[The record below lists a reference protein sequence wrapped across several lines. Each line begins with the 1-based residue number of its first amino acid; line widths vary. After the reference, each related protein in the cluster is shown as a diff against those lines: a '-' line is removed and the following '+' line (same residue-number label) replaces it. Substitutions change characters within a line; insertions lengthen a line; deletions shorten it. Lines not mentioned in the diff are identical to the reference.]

1 MGKNKLSKFA
11 DLETFS
17 CVLQYPYARLEAE
30 GFPHR
35 GVWRTGYFQKPD
47 APLIIELG
55 CGRGEY
61 TVALASLH
69 SENVYIGIDRKGA
82 RIWAGAGV
90 AHRAQM
96 PNVAFVRTDINL
108 LDRFFAPGEVSEIWI
123 TFPDPQMSKT
133 RARLVSSYAFR
144 LYHRILAPQGII
156 HLKTDSPFLYQYTS
170 DLLASNKITP
180 ILHTDDLYGAG
191 QEILRQ
197 IPNTQ
202 TAYEIQWLS
211 RGKAIKYISWQ
222 LSHQADFIEPESEP
236 EHDDYHSNARGTATP
251 PLIVGIDQQQNS
263 REL

>member
-1 MGKNKLSKFA
+1 MSKNKLSKFA

-90 AHRAQM
+90 AHRDQM

-108 LDRFFAPGEVSEIWI
+108 LDRFFAPGRYPRFGSHSLIRKCLKLGPASFHLTHLGYI
-123 TFPDPQMSKT
+123 IGYSLPKGLFTSKPI
-133 RARLVSSYAFR
+133 APSSIST
-144 LYHRILAPQGII
+144 L
-156 HLKTDSPFLYQYTS
+156 
-170 DLLASNKITP
+170 
-180 ILHTDDLYGAG
+180 
-191 QEILRQ
+191 Q
-197 IPNTQ
+197 I
-202 TAYEIQWLS
+202 
-211 RGKAIKYISWQ
+211 
-222 LSHQADFIEPESEP
+222 F
-236 EHDDYHSNARGTATP
+236 
-251 PLIVGIDQQQNS
+251 
-263 REL
+263 